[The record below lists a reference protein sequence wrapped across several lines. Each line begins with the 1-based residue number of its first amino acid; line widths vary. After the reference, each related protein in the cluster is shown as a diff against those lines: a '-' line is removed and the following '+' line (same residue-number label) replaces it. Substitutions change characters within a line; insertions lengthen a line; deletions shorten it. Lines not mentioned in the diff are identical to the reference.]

1 MAITC
6 VEPTYVARKKT
17 KIVKRKK
24 KSALLSLHC
33 VSSCALVCV
42 RERARERER
51 ERERAKRDADEGRW
65 EEMAGLVEQ
74 LLQQDK
80 ATQLGLGLALVVLV
94 TGTVYIW
101 YSNRKP
107 TSKDFF
113 QSSPSLNMITF

>member
-1 MAITC
+1 M
-6 VEPTYVARKKT
+6 
-17 KIVKRKK
+17 
-24 KSALLSLHC
+24 
-33 VSSCALVCV
+33 
-42 RERARERER
+42 RACERERER
-51 ERERAKRDADEGRW
+51 ERESEEGRGRGDEGRW

-94 TGTVYIW
+94 AATVYIW

-107 TSKDFF
+107 ASKDFF

>member
-51 ERERAKRDADEGRW
+51 ERESEEGRGRGTLGRDGGIGGATAA
-65 EEMAGLVEQ
+65 AGQ
-74 LLQQDK
+74 GN
-80 ATQLGLGLALVVLV
+80 ATRVGLGVGGSRYRNGLHLVLQPEA
-94 TGTVYIW
+94 Y
-101 YSNRKP
+101 K
-107 TSKDFF
+107 
-113 QSSPSLNMITF
+113 

>member
-51 ERERAKRDADEGRW
+51 ERERRGTRTRDAGKRW
-65 EEMAGLVEQ
+65 RDWWSNCCSRTRQRNSGWAWRWWFSLPERFTFGTPTGS
-74 LLQQDK
+74 LQ
-80 ATQLGLGLALVVLV
+80 VR
-94 TGTVYIW
+94 I
-101 YSNRKP
+101 
-107 TSKDFF
+107 
-113 QSSPSLNMITF
+113 SSSQVPLST

>member
-1 MAITC
+1 
-6 VEPTYVARKKT
+6 
-17 KIVKRKK
+17 
-24 KSALLSLHC
+24 L
-33 VSSCALVCV
+33 CAC
-42 RERARERER
+42 ESERERER